1 MNKSTFGFSLAAAMV
16 LSATALAQR
25 GGQPAPG
32 EVTRFELTPFV
43 GYQWV
48 TDVSTY
54 YGTIST
60 DSAVTYGGIIDF
72 TVQPGV
78 QAELFYLYSPT
89 HSHFNSQAIGYASSL
104 PFDVKIHYIQI
115 GGIKTIRRGNVEPFF
130 GGTLG
135 AAVFSPSNAMLTDG
149 TTISLSDTWRFGINF
164 EAGVKV
170 WLARQIGIRL
180 QFRLMMPIFFTGAGF
195 YAGTGGA
202 GLGVSGGIPLV
213 QPELSAGV
221 IIAP

>member
-1 MNKSTFGFSLAAAMV
+1 MHKSTLGFGLTAAMV
-16 LSATALAQR
+16 LSCTALAQQR
-25 GGQPAPG
+25 PPPG
-32 EVTRFELTPFV
+32 ELRRIELAPFI

-54 YGTIST
+54 YGNIAT
-60 DSAVTYGGIIDF
+60 DSAPTYGGIIDF
-72 TVQPGV
+72 TVQPGL

-89 HSHFNSQAIGYASSL
+89 HSRFNSLSYSYSSSL

-115 GGIKTIRRGNVEPFF
+115 GAIKNIPLRQVEPFF

-135 AAVFSPSNAMLTDG
+135 LSVFSPSNLTFTDG
-149 TTISLSDTWRFGINF
+149 TTLSLSDSWRFAINF
-164 EAGVKV
+164 EAGVKI
-170 WLARQIGIRL
+170 WLARQVGIRL
-180 QFRLMMPIFFTGAGF
+180 QARLMMPLYFGSVGF

-202 GLGVSGGIPLV
+202 GLGVSAGIPLV